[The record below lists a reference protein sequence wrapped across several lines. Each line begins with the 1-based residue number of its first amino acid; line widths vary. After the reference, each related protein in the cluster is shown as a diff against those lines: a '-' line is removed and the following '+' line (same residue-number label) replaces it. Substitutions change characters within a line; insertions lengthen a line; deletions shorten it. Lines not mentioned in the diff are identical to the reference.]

1 MSKNPELLEKE
12 AYAFLFQEN
21 FEEAFKL
28 FRRAAESYKGQKN
41 YKQATLCFTSAA
53 SCWNKKYEEKTF
65 FNAASSYEKAAREAE
80 KYGDLEYATLLYKYA
95 AINYE
100 RDVEFFNFSDCF
112 YRSKEC
118 YRKFLMYSLINPK
131 KIRPIAKTAEAK
143 GIKGVVKRIF
153 LCFISSFSFV
163 IWGHGE
169 RPART
174 LVSAAFIIFLSAFL
188 YTLSYLVKDGILFK
202 PEYFEAFYFSVVT
215 FTTLGYGDI
224 TPIGCSK
231 LIATIEAFSGLFIMS
246 LFVIGLSRKYLRI

>member
-131 KIRPIAKTAEAK
+131 KNTSHRKNRRGKGNKRCRKTHFLVFYIKFFFRNLGAWREA
-143 GIKGVVKRIF
+143 R
-153 LCFISSFSFV
+153 
-163 IWGHGE
+163 
-169 RPART
+169 
-174 LVSAAFIIFLSAFL
+174 
-188 YTLSYLVKDGILFK
+188 KD
-202 PEYFEAFYFSVVT
+202 A
-215 FTTLGYGDI
+215 
-224 TPIGCSK
+224 C
-231 LIATIEAFSGLFIMS
+231 
-246 LFVIGLSRKYLRI
+246 